1 MAEHDAPLPGVLIVE
16 GEVLVRHA
24 IADYLRHCGFVV
36 IEAATTDEAVI
47 VLGDASIRI
56 DAVLC
61 DAEAP
66 GSPNPFLLRRQAR
79 DLAPRAGLKFILAGR
94 IESTAQAAAD
104 LCEEGPHLARPYDP
118 QAVVAR
124 IRRLIALGGEAEPRE

>member
-1 MAEHDAPLPGVLIVE
+1 MAATAESLPGVLIVE
-16 GEVLVRHA
+16 GEVLIRHA
-24 IADYLRHCGFVV
+24 LADYLRQCGFVV
-36 IEAATTDEAVI
+36 IEAASTDEALT
-47 VLGDASIRI
+47 VLQDTSLRI

-66 GSPNPFLLRRQAR
+66 GSPNPFLLCRRACEMPAR
-79 DLAPRAGLKFILAGR
+79 ADLKFILAGR
-94 IESTAQAAAD
+94 IERAAQAAAE

-124 IRRLIALGGEAEPRE
+124 IRRLIAQRKQ